1 MTRKC
6 SNPRCF
12 VHDGESCDEGNI
24 NHLECASW
32 AAKSS
37 EDETSEVATNNSSRV
52 PWSGSALGLVDLT
65 NLVPR
70 GRSILVGVL
79 GAQNSGK
86 TTLLTANY
94 LQLIKGKKVS
104 NADFSGSRTLGAWES
119 LAAHIRFEDSAR
131 NPSFPPHTPRGT
143 GRVPG
148 LLHLALR
155 NQDEEFRDVL
165 LADAPGEWFTRWS
178 VKEDAP
184 EAEGAR
190 WVVKHAD
197 AFIVMADCDRLCGSE
212 RGTTRRETRELI
224 ERLGNHVGSRPV
236 VFVWAKSENNPPEKI
251 ESAIRQALT
260 NSIPHA
266 VEHRTTTNIPDT
278 LLAALT
284 NTVDLAWLPSSAKA
298 VTVPVLCNQPYH
310 AFRGHYG
317 DS

>member
-1 MTRKC
+1 MTGKC
-6 SNPRCF
+6 SNSSCF
-12 VHDGESCDEGNI
+12 AHEGESCSEGNT

-32 AAKSS
+32 GGKIS
-37 EDETSEVATNNSSRV
+37 EDKSTEAIINNSSRV

-94 LQLIKGKKVS
+94 LQLLKGRKIFD
-104 NADFSGSRTLGAWES
+104 ADFSGSRTLGAWES

-131 NPSFPPHTPRGT
+131 IPSFPPHTPRGT
-143 GRVPG
+143 SRVPG
-148 LLHLALR
+148 LLHLSLR

-178 VKEDAP
+178 VKEGAP

-212 RGTTRRETRELI
+212 RGSTRRETRELI

-236 VFVWAKSENNPPEKI
+236 VFVWAKSDKEPTEKI
-251 ESAIRQALT
+251 KATIRLALT

-266 VEHRTTTNIPDT
+266 IEHQTTTNNPDT

-284 NTVDLAWLPSSAKA
+284 LAVNLAWYPPSIK
-298 VTVPVLCNQPYH
+298 TVIAPVLSNQPYH
-310 AFRGHYG
+310 AFRGHHEY
-317 DS
+317 S

>member
-6 SNPRCF
+6 SNSSCF
-12 VHDGESCDEGNI
+12 AHERESCAEGNT

-32 AAKSS
+32 GEPVSD
-37 EDETSEVATNNSSRV
+37 DESTEAIINNSSRV

-94 LQLIKGKKVS
+94 LQLLKGKKIS
-104 NADFSGSRTLGAWES
+104 DAGFAGSRTLGAWES

-131 NPSFPPHTPRGT
+131 IPSFPPHTPRGT
-143 GRVPG
+143 SRVPG

-155 NQDEEFRDVL
+155 NQHEAFRDVL

-197 AFIVMADCDRLCGSE
+197 AFIVMADCDRLSGPE
-212 RGTTRRETRELI
+212 RGSTRRETRELI
-224 ERLGNHVGSRPV
+224 ERLGNHVGSRSV
-236 VFVWAKSENNPPEKI
+236 VFVWAKSDKKPPEKI
-251 ESAIRQALT
+251 EDAIRRALKS
-260 NSIPHA
+260 SIPHA
-266 VEHRTTTNIPDT
+266 IECQTTTNDPDT

-284 NTVDLAWLPSSAKA
+284 QAVDLAWLPPSAKA
-298 VTVPVLCNQPYH
+298 VTAPVLNKQPYH
-310 AFRGHYG
+310 AFRGHHEY
-317 DS
+317 S